1 MKFLLFLALAVL
13 AFRLVMGRWPWQPGR
28 GGKRVTAKARAQAQA
43 LLGVAPGAPRT
54 EIIEAHR
61 RLIGM
66 VHPDR
71 GGTSDLVHEANAA
84 RDLLLAEIAIA
95 ADAR

>member
-1 MKFLLFLALAVL
+1 MKFLLLVALAVL
-13 AFRLVMGRWPWQPGR
+13 AFRLLTGRWPWQPGR
-28 GGKRVTAKARAQAQA
+28 GRNRVTAQARAQAQA
-43 LLGVAPGAPRT
+43 LLGVAPGAPRA